1 MQPDLRLGT
10 CAATVANR
18 IGSTAVLEYRPTET
32 IPPLGAMLPSPAS
45 LPTTLPA
52 DSSHTRGNPGF
63 ALEQTRNP
71 ERGGLSAGGNWIRT
85 SSSASGGHR
94 FRAPR
99 RPSGRLGLAGVSE
112 EAIAI
117 CN

>member
-71 ERGGLSAGGNWIRT
+71 ERGGLSAGGEWIRT
-85 SSSASGGHR
+85 SSSAPDR
-94 FRAPR
+94 TT
-99 RPSGRLGLAGVSE
+99 VSKLWCGSDLFHDLQS
-112 EAIAI
+112 ADRYRYRT
-117 CN
+117 